1 MRASTIAALAL
12 GIAAASHAQ
21 APPPSGAQPQQ
32 PLQILVYTPQGQ
44 PMALTLVP
52 AAPPAAPSALRKLI
66 EDTPDRIV
74 VVRHSPQ
81 PTISLSGGGTLEI
94 ESLGVFEPGYEE
106 QRLFGIRIVVNREEV
121 PVNERTFYFEPRDVD
136 PLVRA
141 LDLIETIAGTPSSH
155 ATDAEF
161 HMAEGFGFGLR
172 NANGKSER
180 IVRASRGE
188 VFRFGLAPD
197 GLVRLRGALE
207 AARAGIFGS

>member
-1 MRASTIAALAL
+1 
-12 GIAAASHAQ
+12 
-21 APPPSGAQPQQ
+21 
-32 PLQILVYTPQGQ
+32 
-44 PMALTLVP
+44 MALTP
-52 AAPPAAPSALRKLI
+52 YPAPPNIVRSPLRTLI
-66 EDTPDRIV
+66 EDTPDRVV

-81 PTISLSGGGTLEI
+81 PPIPLSGGGRLEI
-94 ESLGVFEPGYEE
+94 DSLGVFEPGYEE
-106 QRLFGIRIVVNREEV
+106 QRLFGIRIVVNRDEL
-121 PVNERTFYFEPRDVD
+121 PANERTFYFEPRDVD

-141 LDLIETIAGTPSSH
+141 LDLIETIAGTPSAH

-172 NANGKSER
+172 SASGKSER

-188 VFRFGLAPD
+188 LFRFGLAPD

>member
-1 MRASTIAALAL
+1 MKSGTIAALMLAV
-12 GIAAASHAQ
+12 AAASHAQ
-21 APPPSGAQPQQ
+21 APPSAAQPQQ

-52 AAPPAAPSALRKLI
+52 AAPPAAPSPLRKLI
-66 EDTPDRIV
+66 EDTPDRVV
-74 VVRHSPQ
+74 VVRHTPQ
-81 PTISLSGGGTLEI
+81 PSIPLTGGGALEI

-106 QRLFGIRIVVNREEV
+106 QRLFGIRVVVNRDEL
-121 PVNERTFYFEPRDVD
+121 PPGERTFYFEPRDVD

-141 LDLIETIAGTPSSH
+141 LDLIETIAGTPSPN

-161 HMAEGFGFGLR
+161 HMAQGFGFGLR
-172 NANGKSER
+172 SAHGKSER
-180 IVRASRGE
+180 IVRASRGA

-197 GLVRLRGALE
+197 GLVRLRNALE

>member
-1 MRASTIAALAL
+1 MRAHAIAALVIGLAV
-12 GIAAASHAQ
+12 ASHAQ
-21 APPPSGAQPQQ
+21 TPSGGAQPQQ

-52 AAPPAAPSALRKLI
+52 AAPPAAPSPLRKLI
-66 EDTPDRIV
+66 EETPDRV
-74 VVRHSPQ
+74 VVIRHTPQ
-81 PTISLSGGGTLEI
+81 PAIPLTGGGSLEI

-106 QRLFGIRIVVNREEV
+106 QRLFGIRIVVNRDEL
-121 PVNERTFYFEPRDVD
+121 PANERTFYFEPRDVD

-141 LDLIETIAGTPSSH
+141 LDLIETIAGTPSPH

-172 NANGKSER
+172 SANGKSER

-188 VFRFGLAPD
+188 LVRFGLAAD
-197 GLVRLRGALE
+197 GLARLRSALE